1 MKMYTCSMVSVVSTL
16 LPHREEV
23 LVQARALLFVVCSS
37 HHASTGFF
45 RELQFLIEMHAKLML
60 PMWSQ
65 DTHAQEVV
73 AVKEFHFLVS
83 QSLL

>member
-1 MKMYTCSMVSVVSTL
+1 MQHDSMVSAVSTL

-23 LVQARALLFVVCSS
+23 LVQALLFVVCSS

-65 DTHAQEVV
+65 DTLAQEFA
-73 AVKEFHFLVS
+73 AVKDFHFLIS